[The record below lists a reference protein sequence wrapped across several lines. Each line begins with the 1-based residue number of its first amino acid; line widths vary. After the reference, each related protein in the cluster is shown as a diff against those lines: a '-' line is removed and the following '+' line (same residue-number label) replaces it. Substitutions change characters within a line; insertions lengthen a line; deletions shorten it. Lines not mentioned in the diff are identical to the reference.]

1 MIHNSSFVTDVI
13 MNVVSNRVFSI
24 NLQNVKSD
32 PTCYEPLEDE
42 FREKAKFW
50 LEGIAILVVG
60 ICGLIGNL
68 LSIFVLRRSRG
79 NKGFHTLLIV

>member
-1 MIHNSSFVTDVI
+1 LFVTISKLVLSSDLQ
-13 MNVVSNRVFSI
+13 
-24 NLQNVKSD
+24 NLQSE

-42 FREKAKFW
+42 FRENAKFW
-50 LEGIAILVVG
+50 VEGIAILVVG

-79 NKGFHTLLIV
+79 NKGFHTLLIM